1 MRDFRVDILE
11 SQGIDIDIVDG
22 EAAYVE
28 YDTRTADQRAAL
40 AVYAVRGTV
49 PGMPDYGVSWS
60 DQYTNQNTVAQ
71 LNNEIQQQVQEQAG
85 FTEGAPNTATQYN
98 AMLLVHEGEV
108 GVIISR

>member
-49 PGMPDYGVSWS
+49 PGMPDYGVSWA

-71 LNNEIQQQVQEQAG
+71 LNNEIQEQAG